1 MKETTRKTD
10 SQEGGFL
17 NFIGKLI
24 TAGLLL
30 LNNVLTPLGKSI
42 QMHRFKRK
50 INFLDRIQQHY
61 YFQIKA

>member
-1 MKETTRKTD
+1 MKETTRKIA

-30 LNNVLTPLGKSI
+30 LNNVLTPLGKST
-42 QMHRFKRK
+42 QMHRVKRK
-50 INFLDRIQQHY
+50 INLLDRIRQHY